1 DTNDDG
7 RLSLRELRNAVKLL
21 GEYDKDGDG
30 CLSLSEI
37 PRTGVAA
44 FRMGP
49 SDNASPLNG
58 RIVVAFPGG
67 RPQPNQPPAPAK
79 GPAWF
84 VKMDRNGDGD
94 VSRREFIGTDEQFK
108 AIDTDGDGLISLEE
122 AEAYDKKMR
131 EKK

>member
-1 DTNDDG
+1 
-7 RLSLRELRNAVKLL
+7 
-21 GEYDKDGDG
+21 
-30 CLSLSEI
+30 
-37 PRTGVAA
+37 PRCSTAT

-49 SDNASPLNG
+49 AAGGDQSSIRYYARATALTG
-58 RIVVAFPGG
+58 RARG
-67 RPQPNQPPAPAK
+67 RGQQPPQPPR

-108 AIDTDGDGLISLEE
+108 AIDTDGDGLISVEE